1 MNRPDNTGTSKE
13 AELRADIERTRER
26 LGATVEALSHKADI
40 PARTKEKAHEVG
52 ERVEHATE
60 SVIAKLPEPARQKA
74 AGVIAYLTARP
85 IPTAL
90 GLVFLVWLITWLTRR
105 SSK

>member
-1 MNRPDNTGTSKE
+1 MNRPNHTE

-26 LGATVEALSHKADI
+26 LGETVEALSYKADI

-60 SVIAKLPEPARQKA
+60 SVVAKLPEPARQKV

-90 GLVFLVWLITWLTRR
+90 GLTFVLWLIVRLMRG
-105 SSK
+105 SSD